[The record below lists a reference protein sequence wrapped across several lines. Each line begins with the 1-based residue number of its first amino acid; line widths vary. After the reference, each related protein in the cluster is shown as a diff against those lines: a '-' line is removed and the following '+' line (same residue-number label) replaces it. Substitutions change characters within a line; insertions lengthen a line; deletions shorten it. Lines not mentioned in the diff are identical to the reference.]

1 MTKFDTTLLS
11 IFDTTIAP
19 PSCRIFPGD
28 PALSTVDNLSTT
40 AGTFINK
47 TGHIQQSERQNAA
60 PTSPQDK
67 IK

>member
-19 PSCRIFPGD
+19 LSCRIFPGD
-28 PALSTVDNLSTT
+28 PALSTVDNLSTV

-47 TGHIQQSERQNAA
+47 TGHIQQS
-60 PTSPQDK
+60 
-67 IK
+67 